1 MNAKAFVELSVSS
14 GSRASGALSS
24 MRQSNPKTEKRI
36 MSHHITTVADAV
48 PAIRIADQNPDH
60 HLWNNNGTWWIHYTL
75 HLPDYTKQRVRRS
88 LGTRRG
94 SVARRRRDEIFAEL
108 LSQPASGLN

>member
-1 MNAKAFVELSVSS
+1 
-14 GSRASGALSS
+14 